1 MAVFFYPG
9 GVEGIDFASLHSP
22 WLIRYA
28 HRHTNVCLSPAD
40 RTLNYGFKS
49 RDPQHKNKTPAWAFD
64 FCGGVEGIR
73 TLDTVA
79 GIPHFQCGALD
90 QLCDDSGFFDGF
102 NYSSSPASG
111 VSSSSLS
118 ATIGSSINAF
128 SNSASISRNSGSVD
142 STSNDCSA
150 ESVIGVSL

>member
-1 MAVFFYPG
+1 MAESKGLISLRYIPLGSFAMLT
-9 GVEGIDFASLHSP
+9 GILTSAFRLRIEP
-22 WLIRYA
+22 
-28 HRHTNVCLSPAD
+28 
-40 RTLNYGFKS
+40 LNPGFKS

-90 QLCDDSGFFDGF
+90 QLCDDSGFFDDF
-102 NYSSSPASG
+102 NYSCSPASG